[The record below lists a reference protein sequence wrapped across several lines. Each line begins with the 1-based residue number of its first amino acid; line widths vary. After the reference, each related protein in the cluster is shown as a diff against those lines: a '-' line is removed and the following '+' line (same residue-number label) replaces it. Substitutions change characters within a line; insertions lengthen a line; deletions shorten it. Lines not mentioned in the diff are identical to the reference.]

1 MRKVLVIGAHGQT
14 GQQVINRLED
24 STMIPV
30 AGVRHNEQ
38 IEEFQ
43 KQGVE
48 ARLVDVRKGVN
59 DIVTQL
65 NEIDAIVFTAGGG
78 MMIDLDGKVKA
89 AQAAE
94 KAGIKR
100 FILISAGGIEHFHE
114 DNRLEWMNQY
124 EEYSAAM
131 YYGDMFVLNSNLD
144 YTIIR
149 PEQLTNEPA
158 VGKISIGHDLP
169 HNEITRAD
177 VADVAVSSLEND
189 QTIKQAFDI
198 GGGNEP
204 IKEALET
211 LK

>member
-1 MRKVLVIGAHGQT
+1 MKKILVIGAHGQT
-14 GQQVINRLED
+14 GQQVIKSLEQ
-24 STMIPV
+24 SEMIPV
-30 AGVRHNEQ
+30 AGVRRAEQ

-43 KQGVE
+43 RHGVE
-48 ARLVDVRKGVN
+48 ARLVDVRKRVS
-59 DIVTQL
+59 DIATQL
-65 NEIDAIVFTAGGG
+65 KEIDAIVFTAGGG

-94 KAGIKR
+94 KAGVKR
-100 FILISAGGIEHFHE
+100 FVLVSAGGIEHFHDE
-114 DNRLEWMNQY
+114 NRLEWMNQY

-144 YTIIR
+144 YTIIH

-158 VGKISIGHDLP
+158 KGQISIGHNLP
-169 HNEITRAD
+169 HNNITRAD
-177 VADVAVSSLEND
+177 VANVVVASLENN

-198 GGGNEP
+198 GDGTISIN
-204 IKEALET
+204 EALKE

>member
-1 MRKVLVIGAHGQT
+1 
-14 GQQVINRLED
+14 
-24 STMIPV
+24 
-30 AGVRHNEQ
+30 
-38 IEEFQ
+38 
-43 KQGVE
+43 
-48 ARLVDVRKGVN
+48 
-59 DIVTQL
+59 
-65 NEIDAIVFTAGGG
+65 

-89 AQAAE
+89 AQAAD

-100 FILISAGGIEHFHE
+100 FVLVSAGGIEHFHD

-149 PEQLTNEPA
+149 PEQLTNEA
-158 VGKISIGHDLP
+158 AKGQISIGHNLP
-169 HNEITRAD
+169 HNNITRAD
-177 VADVAVSSLEND
+177 VTDVVVASLENN

-198 GGGNEP
+198 GDGSVP
-204 IKEALET
+204 IIEALKE